1 MKAVIGL
8 GNPGRDYKWTR
19 HNVGYEVVNKITY
32 DNNIE
37 MNKEKYKAITG
48 EGYIG
53 TEKVIFI
60 EPITYMN
67 LSGESVRE
75 FVSFYK
81 LQPED
86 IIVVCDDIN
95 LPIGSIRIRQK
106 GSDGG
111 QKGLRNIILN
121 LGYDNFTRVR
131 VGVGE
136 KPPKWDLAKY
146 VLSKFLPEEEDD
158 IIKGITD
165 AGNAVE
171 MIIKQ
176 GSCADAMN
184 KYNKRGVGKQS

>member
-8 GNPGRDYKWTR
+8 GNPGKDYKWTR
-19 HNVGYEVVNKITY
+19 HNVGYEVVNKLAY
-32 DNNIE
+32 DNNID
-37 MNKEKYKAITG
+37 MNREKFKAVVG
-48 EGYIG
+48 EGHIG
-53 TEKVIFI
+53 FEKVIFI

-75 FVSFYK
+75 FVNFYK
-81 LQPED
+81 LEPED

-95 LPIGSIRIRQK
+95 LPVGSIRIRRK

-111 QKGLRNIILN
+111 QKGLRNIIQQ

-146 VLSKFLPEEEDD
+146 VLSKFLPEENDE

-165 AGNAVE
+165 AGDAVE
-171 MIIKQ
+171 MIVKQ
-176 GSCADAMN
+176 GDVSEAMN
-184 KYNKRGVGKQS
+184 KYNKKGIGNQN